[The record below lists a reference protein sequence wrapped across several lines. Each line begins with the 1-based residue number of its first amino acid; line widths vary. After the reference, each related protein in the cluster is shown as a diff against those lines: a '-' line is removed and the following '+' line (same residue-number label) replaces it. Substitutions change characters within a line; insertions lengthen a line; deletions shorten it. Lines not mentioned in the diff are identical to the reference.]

1 MRPRSLEG
9 YISEV
14 DAEKAVDTPKVVA
27 YGTVDGELFSLY
39 TWTNEHEGACLGMAG
54 PGGDDFASPD
64 PQPPGAWGGLVAATC
79 APSHG
84 VPTEQDLHQAGWNAE
99 LTADTGFVSE
109 RVDRLLIRSSDG
121 TEVPGASP
129 EGVIW
134 LGGDANVPLLPPEWF
149 DGTLV
154 AMDADGVELA
164 MTEVCTY
171 TGQPGA
177 VRVPCSR
184 RADP

>member
-1 MRPRSLEG
+1 M
-9 YISEV
+9 
-14 DAEKAVDTPKVVA
+14 DTPKVVA

-121 TEVPGASP
+121 TEIP
-129 EGVIW
+129 
-134 LGGDANVPLLPPEWF
+134 VPLLKASSGWEGMRTFLFFPPEWF

-164 MTEVCTY
+164 TTEVCTY
-171 TGQPGA
+171 TGAAGSCTRPVQQISPI
-177 VRVPCSR
+177 P
-184 RADP
+184 